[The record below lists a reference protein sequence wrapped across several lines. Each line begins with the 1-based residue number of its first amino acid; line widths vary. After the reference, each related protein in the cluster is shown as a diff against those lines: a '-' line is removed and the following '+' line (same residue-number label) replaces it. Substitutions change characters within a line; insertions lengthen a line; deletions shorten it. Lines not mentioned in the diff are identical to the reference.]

1 VTKEAEIRFNF
12 RSFSVVSSSS
22 FSSFPPRPRASL
34 NNAAFPRPRIHS
46 MDTGQIL
53 ADILVAGE
61 MRVHLI
67 GVAGSGMSGIAGL
80 LLSLGHRVSGSD
92 KVSTVETDRLRGLG
106 LQFSCPHT
114 AEAVRDADIVIF
126 SSAIKPGNV
135 AYDEAHGLGMMMV
148 RRADALAAIMH
159 RKRGIAIAGMHGK
172 TTTSSMAAHVLRV
185 GGLRPS
191 HYVGAEIPILGTNAF
206 WDSEGDYF
214 VAEGDE
220 SDGTIALYHPEHSIL
235 LNIEEEHMDFYDSLA
250 AIEAV
255 YGQLLDQTSG
265 KIFYCV
271 DDPHTARVCKGRPN
285 AISYGETDSAEFR
298 FQTVLSRSFHSEF
311 KVYRREKWLGD
322 FRLNIPGKH
331 NISNAT
337 AVIALATVL
346 GVKVEKIA
354 EALEEFRGA
363 KRRFEVKYR
372 SYNYMVVDDY
382 GHHPSEIKATLA
394 TARAVCAG
402 RLMVMFQ
409 PHRYTRTQ
417 ALQHEFGAAFGAA
430 DRVFVTDVYAASE
443 KPIPG
448 VTGQTIVDAVT
459 RTGHDGAQYVAARRQ
474 LPAAVG
480 QLVEPGDLILSMGAG
495 DIHEQGTQLAA
506 DLAKL
511 EELRAAMGA
520 GVARLYE
527 PLARHT
533 TMRVG
538 GPAQFWLEPETEF
551 GFARLVRHCTAN
563 AIKLFVIGRGSNLL
577 VRDGGIRGAVVH
589 LSRGEFRQI
598 EVKGNEI
605 TAGAGVKLKELAYA
619 ARDALI
625 AGFEWFEGIP
635 GQVGGALRMNAG
647 AMGGETFR
655 QVVSVRLI
663 DELGTFYTKTP
674 AELQVHYRDVP
685 SLARNYAVAATF
697 SGQPGKAEDIH
708 ALLDASMQKRRTTQP
723 KESSAGCIFKNPAAC
738 PAGKLVDELGLKD
751 TRVGGARVSAV
762 HGNFIVNDGNATAA
776 EVLALIEK
784 IKTVAREQR
793 GIELETEVQILG
805 ES

>member
-1 VTKEAEIRFNF
+1 VKPEAEIHFNPGRFGVGYPL
-12 RSFSVVSSSS
+12 SFSTVKPL
-22 FSSFPPRPRASL
+22 FPTRS
-34 NNAAFPRPRIHS
+34 NAPL

-53 ADILVAGE
+53 ADILVEGE

-80 LLSLGHRVSGSD
+80 LLALGHRVSGSD
-92 KVSTVETDRLRGLG
+92 KVGSLETDRLRGLG
-106 LQFSCPHT
+106 LQFSSPHT
-114 AEAVRDADIVIF
+114 AEVVREADIVIF

-135 AYDEAHGLGMMMV
+135 AYDEAHRLGKMMV
-148 RRADALAAIMH
+148 RRADALAAVMH

-172 TTTSSMAAHVLRV
+172 TTTSAMAAHVLRV
-185 GGLRPS
+185 GGLKPS
-191 HYVGAEIPILGTNAF
+191 HYVGAEIPILGTNAH
-206 WDSEGDYF
+206 WDAEGEYF

-235 LNIEEEHMDFYDSLA
+235 LNIEEEHMDFYESLE

-265 KIFYCV
+265 NIFYCV
-271 DDPHTARVCKGRPN
+271 DDAHAARVCKGRAN

-298 FQTVLSRSFHSEF
+298 FQTVLSRSFHSKF

-322 FRLNIPGKH
+322 FALNIPGRH

-337 AVIALATVL
+337 GVIALGTVL
-346 GVKVEKIA
+346 GISVEKIA
-354 EALEEFRGA
+354 EAFESFRGA

-372 SYNYMVVDDY
+372 SDNYMVVDDY
-382 GHHPSEIKATLA
+382 GHHPSEIKATLE
-394 TARAVCAG
+394 TARGVCSG
-402 RLMVMFQ
+402 RVMVMFQ
-409 PHRYTRTQ
+409 PHRYSRTQ
-417 ALQHEFGAAFGAA
+417 ALQHEFGAAFGKA
-430 DRVFVTDVYAASE
+430 DRVFVADVYAASE

-459 RTGHDGAQYVAARRQ
+459 RTGHDGAQFVAVRQ
-474 LPAAVG
+474 QIPVALGP
-480 QLVEPGDLILSMGAG
+480 LIEPGDLVLSLGAG
-495 DIHEQGTQLAA
+495 DIHEQGTRLAA
-506 DLAKL
+506 DLARI
-511 EELRAAMGA
+511 EELQAAMGA

-527 PLARHT
+527 PLAKHT
-533 TMRVG
+533 TLRVG
-538 GPAQFWLEPETEF
+538 GPAQYWLEPETEA

-563 AIKLFVIGRGSNLL
+563 GIKLFVIGRGSNLL
-577 VRDGGIRGAVVH
+577 VRDGGLTGAVVH
-589 LSRGEFRQI
+589 LARGEFRNI
-598 EVKGNEI
+598 GVNGTEI

-625 AGFEWFEGIP
+625 GGLEWFEGIP

-655 QVVSVRLI
+655 HVVSVRFI
-663 DELGTFYTKTP
+663 DEQGNFMTRTP
-674 AELQVHYRDVP
+674 AEIEVHYRDVP
-685 SLARNYAVAATF
+685 ALARNYAVAATF
-697 SGQPGKAEDIH
+697 KGEPGKAEEIH
-708 ALLDASMQKRRTTQP
+708 AALEASMQKRRASQP
-723 KESSAGCIFKNPAAC
+723 KESSAGCIFKNPASC

-751 TRVGGARVSAV
+751 TRVGGARVSPV

-776 EVLALIEK
+776 DVLELIEK
-784 IKTVAREQR
+784 IKAAAREQR

-805 ES
+805 ET